1 MNIKAQCL
9 LLALMTLPINATTRL
24 AGELHDTTFTLKG
37 NPYFIDDVITIP
49 KGVKV
54 TIEDGCIFLF
64 NPYTGIDVNG
74 SFVVKGKPKS
84 KVVFTSINDAHYNPT
99 SQVFA
104 NAFDW
109 NGITFNLVSDTVLLE
124 NFVLSYSVYGVK
136 SMNGRMVIHNGTFK
150 ENGQYDCVINE
161 TIQKTIA
168 DSLFSYNYSLPVQD
182 TLHGPVIK
190 TPLELKTRKKNI
202 LALSFLGLG
211 LGSGGLDGF
220 FISQYYTYRQKAS
233 ARNSQENINIFKEKR
248 NNYKIASFVG
258 AGMSGALLI
267 SAFFT
272 YIIPVKAD
280 KENKE
285 SLFIGPVD
293 GNMACVFRFDF

>member
-1 MNIKAQCL
+1 MSL
-9 LLALMTLPINATTRL
+9 SLNATTRL

-64 NPYTGIDVNG
+64 NPYTGIEVNG

-84 KVVFTSINDAHYNPT
+84 KVIFTSINDAHYNPT

-136 SMNGRMVIHNGTFK
+136 SMNGRMVIHNGSFK

-168 DSLFSYNYSLPVQD
+168 DSLFSYNYSLPVLD
-182 TLHGPVIK
+182 TIRGPGIR
-190 TPLELKTRKKNI
+190 TPVELKTRKKNI

-211 LGSGGLDGF
+211 LVSGGLDGF
-220 FISQYYTYRQKAS
+220 FISQYFSYRKKAGS
-233 ARNSQENINIFKEKR
+233 AWTSQEEILNLKEKR
-248 NNYKIASFVG
+248 TNYKTASFVG
-258 AGMSGALLI
+258 AGVSGALLI

-272 YIIPVKAD
+272 YIIPVKPD

-285 SLFIGPVD
+285 SLFIGPID